1 MKQKITFLGLAT
13 ILLLTACKKEQLNP
27 ITPYNGIDQSKVF
40 KLPTTP
46 EEIRLVENLKKT
58 TTVFKE
64 LYKENKNLRLVNAA
78 IFSKVYSDE
87 SVLLRDLIYPEISV
101 LKKSSKFL
109 KLSNQF
115 KTNLDDFASAFW
127 KEANKVE
134 DIEFEKFLIGL
145 NNQNVIATLGDGGG
159 DVSVYFPYS
168 EEFVPQD
175 PDLGG
180 GYYGPVTSIS
190 TATAD
195 ADEGWGE
202 MPYYINGV
210 FQYYSPVLIND
221 EFAYENPTHIIGV
234 NGIEYYGDDVPMEA
248 PPPPPPPPGISRV
261 FIGEGLCKKQY
272 DKLISFSGNGGG
284 SEIKYNRL
292 TGYLQP
298 VNGQVTTFQDIVSV
312 GFSRKD
318 IRDKRWKKV
327 YTIWHP
333 DWVPN
338 DNEQVMAI
346 YEEDN
351 TNSQTITGSLGTTLT
366 ISPGNTVTGSIGYT
380 LTIQSQ
386 DDIIRQ
392 LKISR
397 HTYFGGAFQDQG
409 WGFSDDAT
417 FLPLPFTHGW
427 PRIDGKKDGGAEV
440 CWTWPYNVYP

>member
-1 MKQKITFLGLAT
+1 MKQKISILGIAM
-13 ILLLTACKKEQLNP
+13 LLLIAGCKKEQISP
-27 ITPYNGIDQSKVF
+27 TAQYDGIDQSKVF

-46 EEIRLVENLKKT
+46 EEIRLVENLRSLT
-58 TTVFKE
+58 TIFKE
-64 LYKENKNLRLVNAA
+64 LYKDNKNLRLVNAA

-87 SVLLRDLIYPEISV
+87 SVLVKDLIYPENSA
-101 LKKSSKFL
+101 LNKSKKFVTLSK
-109 KLSNQF
+109 QF
-115 KTNLDDFASAFW
+115 NTNLDDFSNDFW

-134 DIEFEKFLIGL
+134 DIEFEKFLVGL
-145 NNQNVIATLGDGGG
+145 NNQNVITTLGDGGG

-221 EFAYENPTHIIGV
+221 EFAYQNPTHILGV
-234 NGIEYYGDDVPMEA
+234 NGIEYYGDFVPMEA

-272 DKLISFSGNGGG
+272 DRLISFSGNGGG
-284 SEIKYNRL
+284 SELKYNRL

-298 VNGQVTTFQDIVSV
+298 VNGQITTFQDIVSV

-318 IRDKRWKKV
+318 IRDKKWKKV
-327 YTIWHP
+327 YTVWHP

-351 TNSQTITGSLGTTLT
+351 TNTQTFTGSLGTTLT
-366 ISPGNTVTGSIGYT
+366 ISPGNTVTGSIGYS
-380 LTIQSQ
+380 LTVQSQ

-397 HTYFGGAFQDQG
+397 HSYFGGAFQNQG
-409 WGFSDDAT
+409 WGFSDDGT
-417 FLPLPFTHGW
+417 YLPLPFTHGW
-427 PRIDGKKDGGAEV
+427 PRIDGNKDGGAEV